1 MGIPERLEY
10 ARARCRL
17 TLSQVRERTK
27 IGESSVSE
35 FENGKREPSL
45 SQLQALA
52 EIYRRS
58 VGFFLAEGPISQEVV
73 LWRQQPEGG
82 ADDVESLFL
91 RLCEQYHNLEVW
103 TRETLP
109 VRLPEPEGG
118 RTASNFT
125 YADAEALA
133 KKVRS
138 DLNLGDRPALSLLPV
153 LEEVC
158 GVKVF
163 HLNFEPTGAAASARS
178 DTFGAAV
185 LLNRGNRRWRR
196 NFDLAHELFH
206 LLTWA
211 VFRSDVGPDTTSACA
226 GSQEE
231 KFATCFARNLL
242 MPAEALRIAVHAK
255 AREGNVTYDNL
266 FDVARQFD
274 VSTEALVW
282 HMSFV
287 GLLRSSEDELKSII
301 GHAQGLAPILEDRQ
315 DTKPGPWP
323 ERYRALAIKALRRGE
338 ISTGR
343 FAEYLGISRQEAMKY
358 VEQEVTE
365 DEEVPVAPA

>member
-1 MGIPERLEY
+1 MGPPERLKY
-10 ARARCRL
+10 ARARSGL

-35 FENGKREPSL
+35 FENGIREPSL
-45 SQLQALA
+45 SQLQILA
-52 EIYRRS
+52 ETYRRS
-58 VGFFLAEGPISQEVV
+58 VAFFLAEGPIPQEVV
-73 LWRQQPEGG
+73 LWRQRPEVG
-82 ADDVESLFL
+82 AENIESRFL

-103 TRETLP
+103 TGEPLP
-109 VRLPEPEGG
+109 VRLPGSEGG
-118 RTASNFT
+118 RSADRFT

-133 KKVRS
+133 KKVRN
-138 DLNLGDRPALSLLPV
+138 DLSLGDRPALSLLAV

-163 HLNFEPTGAAASARS
+163 HLDFEPTGTAASAQS
-178 DTFGAAV
+178 ETFGATV
-185 LLNRGNRRWRR
+185 LLNRGSRRWRR

-206 LLTWA
+206 LLTWEA
-211 VFRSDVGPDTTSACA
+211 FRGDVGPDTTSTCA
-226 GSQEE
+226 DPQEE

-242 MPAEALRIAVHAK
+242 MPADVLRVAIHAK
-255 AREGNVTYDNL
+255 ARERNTTYDDL

-287 GLLRSSEDELKSII
+287 GLLRESEDDLKSII
-301 GHAQGLAPILEDRQ
+301 GHAQTLAPILEERD

-323 ERYRALAIKALRRGE
+323 ERYRALAIKALRRGAV
-338 ISTGR
+338 STGR
-343 FAEYLGISRQEAMKY
+343 FAEYLNIGRQEAMRF

-365 DEEVPVAPA
+365 DEEVPVTPA